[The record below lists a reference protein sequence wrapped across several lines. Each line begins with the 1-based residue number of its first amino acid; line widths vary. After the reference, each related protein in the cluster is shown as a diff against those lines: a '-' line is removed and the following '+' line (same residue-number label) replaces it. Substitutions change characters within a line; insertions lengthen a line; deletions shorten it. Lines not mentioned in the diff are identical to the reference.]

1 MKKKDLKKLV
11 TELNLRVDL
20 QDAKIERIR
29 KYIEKQLELSVDLS
43 LEFDKDSVID
53 KIKLF

>member
-20 QDAKIERIR
+20 LDAKMERVK

-43 LEFDKDSVID
+43 LEFDRKSVID
-53 KIKLF
+53 KLK